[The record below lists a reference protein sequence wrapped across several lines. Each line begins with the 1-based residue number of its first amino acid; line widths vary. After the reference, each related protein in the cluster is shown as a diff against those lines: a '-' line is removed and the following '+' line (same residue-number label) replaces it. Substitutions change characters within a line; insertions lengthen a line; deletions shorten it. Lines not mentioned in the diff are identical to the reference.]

1 MNTLDTS
8 KEYQLHAQAY
18 GSTQWNQNPMVLLMV
33 SYDLERV
40 KEMEKTL
47 RGNGLLSDFVIE
59 QKQLPNQPLYPR

>member
-1 MNTLDTS
+1 MNNLDTTV
-8 KEYQLHAQAY
+8 EYRLYAQEY
-18 GSTQWNQNPMVLLMV
+18 GSTQWNQTPMVLLMV
-33 SYDLERV
+33 SYNLERV

>member
-1 MNTLDTS
+1 MNTVDTTV
-8 KEYQLHAQAY
+8 EYRLYAQAY
-18 GSTQWNQNPMVLLMV
+18 GSTQWNQAPKVLLMV

-59 QKQLPNQPLYPR
+59 HQQQPSQLLYPR

>member
-33 SYDLERV
+33 SYDRERV
-40 KEMEKTL
+40 EEMAKTL
-47 RGNGLLSDFVIE
+47 RSNNLLCDFVITE
-59 QKQLPNQPLYPR
+59 KQLPNQPLYPR

>member
-1 MNTLDTS
+1 MNTVDTTV
-8 KEYQLHAQAY
+8 EYRLYAQAY
-18 GSTQWNQNPMVLLMV
+18 GSSKWHQNPMVLLMV